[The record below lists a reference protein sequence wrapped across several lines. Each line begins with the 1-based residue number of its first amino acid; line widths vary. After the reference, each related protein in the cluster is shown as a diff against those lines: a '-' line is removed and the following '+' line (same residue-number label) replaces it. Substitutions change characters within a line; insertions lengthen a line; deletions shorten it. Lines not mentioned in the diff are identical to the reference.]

1 MNDENRIDLSIE
13 MYEDLKE
20 TLVKAIKNAKAGKQG
35 DTRLDDTQ
43 IERIERLIEAAERS
57 QWQVA
62 QLLEQL
68 QRHTALPGVQ
78 SQREQAIAD
87 KYNSLLKQLAG
98 RLEIIDKDNRQT
110 YAMMEQMKQT
120 VEESAKPENLP
131 VQEHHHTYT
140 FDIKSS
146 KTVLV
151 MFVMAVM
158 IVLLTGFIYQV
169 SVSNQQLAANDLKYR
184 YVKMCGG
191 IGEKKLTELETV
203 FRDEQ
208 HKAIRDTVQNQVERY
223 ETRVRIRAE
232 QLEGVDWFLEEILIQ
247 LDPEMPVLSVTKGL
261 RATDDGSLLS
271 YPGYWMSELAKRGIH
286 RDICAVGGPCT
297 SYELV
302 FKDPTEVAFCGWD
315 NEVLR
320 MMKQAM
326 QRPYYHISLTN
337 DVIGLES
344 AVALKNAYAMAV
356 TLAVGL
362 NIRWHGEEEVQHF
375 NSQAGT
381 FTQAVR
387 ETHALMLLQGGEFES
402 ECIGLGDLYVTIFS
416 GRTRRCGVLMGR
428 GLNYNQV
435 TEALAGITLESL
447 VITRIMGNAIRRKA
461 ELGLVNLED
470 FPLLM
475 HIVDILD
482 HGKADSDMPWESFVF
497 EHLS

>member
-98 RLEIIDKDNRQT
+98 RLEIIDKDNRQM

-232 QLEGVDWFLEEILIQ
+232 QLEQASIKERKAQKLF
-247 LDPEMPVLSVTKGL
+247 
-261 RATDDGSLLS
+261 DDV
-271 YPGYWMSELAKRGIH
+271 KR
-286 RDICAVGGPCT
+286 
-297 SYELV
+297 L
-302 FKDPTEVAFCGWD
+302 
-315 NEVLR
+315 
-320 MMKQAM
+320 
-326 QRPYYHISLTN
+326 
-337 DVIGLES
+337 
-344 AVALKNAYAMAV
+344 
-356 TLAVGL
+356 
-362 NIRWHGEEEVQHF
+362 GEE
-375 NSQAGT
+375 
-381 FTQAVR
+381 
-387 ETHALMLLQGGEFES
+387 
-402 ECIGLGDLYVTIFS
+402 
-416 GRTRRCGVLMGR
+416 
-428 GLNYNQV
+428 
-435 TEALAGITLESL
+435 
-447 VITRIMGNAIRRKA
+447 
-461 ELGLVNLED
+461 
-470 FPLLM
+470 
-475 HIVDILD
+475 
-482 HGKADSDMPWESFVF
+482 
-497 EHLS
+497 